1 MNEEEIIQEEDDD
14 IIYTLR
20 TAHQNQI
27 QLNVMAD
34 QKANILVGTIAIILT
49 FLFTKLSFSDF
60 ESTNMLY
67 AVAVF
72 VLFEAIALFL
82 GILVVRPRGN
92 RGKIPPSIENI
103 PNPLF
108 FGFFTAYKHEEY
120 CDFMMQKLTNN
131 KAARKMMISDLYQ
144 IGQVLSRKYT
154 MLKYAYN
161 FATAGV
167 VLALMTFTMLLIQN
181 LMQ

>member
-1 MNEEEIIQEEDDD
+1 MSQEVNIEQDDDD

-20 TAHQNQI
+20 TAHQTQT
-27 QLNVMAD
+27 QLNMMAD

-49 FLFTKLSFSDF
+49 FLFTRLTFSDF
-60 ESTNMLY
+60 AGSNMLY
-67 AVAVF
+67 AIGVF
-72 VLFEAIALFL
+72 VLCEAIALFL

-92 RGKIPPSIENI
+92 WRKNITRIEDI

-108 FGFFTAYKHEEY
+108 FGFFTAYEHDEY

-131 KAARKMMISDLYQ
+131 EVARKMMISDLYQ

-167 VLALMTFTMLLIQN
+167 VLALMTFTILLIQN
-181 LMQ
+181 LIQ